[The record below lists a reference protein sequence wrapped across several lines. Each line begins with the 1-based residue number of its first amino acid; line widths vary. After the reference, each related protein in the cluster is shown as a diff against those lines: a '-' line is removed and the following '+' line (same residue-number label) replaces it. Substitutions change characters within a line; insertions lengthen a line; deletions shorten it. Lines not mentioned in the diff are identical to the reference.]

1 MIPNL
6 SIKPKAVVDIVD
18 HATYLADEVDMELCL
33 RFMEAADSSFA
44 LLATE
49 PEMGWH
55 PRIRHA
61 SLKGVRMW
69 RISGFEDMLVFYR
82 PQPNGVDILRIV
94 NGKRNL
100 RKFLR
105 QEGLE

>member
-1 MIPNL
+1 MSPTVNVN
-6 SIKPKAVVDIVD
+6 PKAVADIDD
-18 HATYLADEVDMELCL
+18 HAFYLGAEVDTELCL
-33 RFMEAADSSFA
+33 RFLDAADSSFA

-49 PEMGWH
+49 PEMGWR
-55 PRIRHA
+55 PRIRHPR
-61 SLKGVRMW
+61 LKGVRMW
-69 RISGFEDMLVFYR
+69 RITGFEDMLVFYR